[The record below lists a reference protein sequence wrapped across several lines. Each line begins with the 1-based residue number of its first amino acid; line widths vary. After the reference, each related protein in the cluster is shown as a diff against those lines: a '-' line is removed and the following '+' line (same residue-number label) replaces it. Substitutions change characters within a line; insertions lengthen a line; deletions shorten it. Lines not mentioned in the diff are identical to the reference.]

1 MAKQARAAATRHQ
14 VLEGAALSFEKLGYG
29 GASLSGI
36 LSYADVTKGALYFHF
51 ESKEA
56 LAWAVIKEQHA
67 MAMLAAQRVLATAR
81 SPMEAILLC
90 AKEMA
95 RQLLTEPIVRAGVR
109 LTLELGTSRGPATDP
124 YIDWTDTLVALAGKA
139 REAGELR
146 ATVDPAALARFL
158 VSSFTGMQLVSE
170 ALTGRADLYER
181 LADMW
186 GLLLPS
192 IASPDMLP
200 RLLEL
205 VALRDDVAS

>member
-67 MAMLAAQRVLATAR
+67 MAMLAAQRVLATAQ
-81 SPMEAILLC
+81 SPMESILLC

-124 YIDWTDTLVALAGKA
+124 TSTGPTPSSHSRA
-139 REAGELR
+139 RRGRQENCARPSTPRHSPGSWSVR
-146 ATVDPAALARFL
+146 SPAC
-158 VSSFTGMQLVSE
+158 S
-170 ALTGRADLYER
+170 
-181 LADMW
+181 W
-186 GLLLPS
+186 C
-192 IASPDMLP
+192 P
-200 RLLEL
+200 R
-205 VALRDDVAS
+205 R